1 MVHEGKTHRGAVA
14 AMLLPMKVDA
24 RRSLFGLMA
33 LLGAC
38 TRTQATP
45 PPPAVVDAS
54 VDAALEASADAS
66 AALDAS
72 PEASAAALPPAPDDV
87 CECIYLLASNGDLLR
102 FSPTMKGLSRVGH
115 PDCPLGEGSGPR
127 SIAVDRSGKA
137 WIPALDGRIAEV
149 NVHDAACKMTPF
161 AAHQSGF
168 ATVNLTLA
176 GATLYAADD
185 HGWGGDV
192 APGLG
197 LATVDRTTWKLTPVH
212 KSPGRM
218 HLAGAATGA
227 LYAAAPGAVSELARG
242 TYAAS
247 DLKVPDLEKGAGAPM
262 AYHNGM
268 LWFFGAS
275 GVMRYDLH
283 AKTMRKVLPAL
294 TTTIDGAGGAS
305 CERGDHL

>member
-1 MVHEGKTHRGAVA
+1 
-14 AMLLPMKVDA
+14 MKVDA

-38 TRTQATP
+38 TRTQVTP
-45 PPPAVVDAS
+45 PPPAAVD
-54 VDAALEASADAS
+54 ASADAAIDAGS
-66 AALDAS
+66 DAPDTIDAAT
-72 PEASAAALPPAPDDV
+72 EASASALPPAPDDV

-149 NVHDAACKMTPF
+149 NVHDASCKMTPF

-168 ATVNLTLA
+168 ATVNLTLV
-176 GATLYAADD
+176 GTTLFAADD

-192 APGLG
+192 APSLG
-197 LATVDRTTWKLTPVH
+197 LATIDRTTWKLTPVH
-212 KSPGRM
+212 KSAARM
-218 HLAGAATGA
+218 HLAGAAAGA
-227 LYAAAPGAVSELARG
+227 LYAASPGAVAELARA
-242 TYAAS
+242 TYQPS
-247 DLKVPDLEKGAGAPM
+247 DLKVPELEKGPGAPM
-262 AYHNGM
+262 SYHNGS
-268 LWFFGAS
+268 LWFFAAT
-275 GVMRYDLH
+275 GVMRFDLH
-283 AKTMRKVLPAL
+283 ARTMRKVLPPLAM
-294 TTTIDGAGGAS
+294 TIDGAGGAS